1 MFEGGKI
8 NPSVRLHHL
17 SKILNQPF
25 EKRVISPRIKTPK
38 INTMKKKFTLVLS
51 LLIASGMIW
60 DAQFQHANGNS
71 GSAPSGN
78 TGSPADGNTCA
89 RIGCHAGGPAPTNQV
104 VSLTGNIPVAG
115 YTPGETYDMTIT
127 MSNGGSKFGFSLSP
141 QSPQGALLGTLIA
154 SGAGTTLNGAGG
166 KYLTHTAMGNSG
178 SGTKSWSFEW
188 TAPAAGAG
196 DVTFYGAYN
205 FANNNG
211 TNSGDVIVTH
221 TAVFIENI
229 TTSVTESVV
238 HKLEIF
244 PNPVEDHINIRLA
257 DVDEVIM
264 ITLMGVDG
272 RTVIQERHTQ
282 NNIRINL
289 QGRTVPSGLYL
300 LSIERGSERTVRKV
314 MVR

>member
-1 MFEGGKI
+1 VFSGLCILCAEIKI
-8 NPSVRLHHL
+8 
-17 SKILNQPF
+17 
-25 EKRVISPRIKTPK
+25 PK
-38 INTMKKKFTLVLS
+38 PNTMKQKFTLVLS
-51 LLIASGMIW
+51 FIIASGMVW

-89 RIGCHAGGPAPTNQV
+89 RIGCHVNGPAQTNQM

-115 YTPGETYDMTIT
+115 YTPGETYDMTVT

-166 KYLTHTAMGNSG
+166 KYLTQTSAGNTGSG
-178 SGTKSWSFEW
+178 SKSWTFQW
-188 TAPAAGAG
+188 TAPAAATG

-211 TNSGDVIVTH
+211 GTSGDVIVTH
-221 TAVFIENI
+221 TQVFSENI
-229 TTSVTESVV
+229 TTGVAESASR
-238 HKLEIF
+238 KLEIF
-244 PNPVEDHINIRLA
+244 PNPVEDHINIRMG

-272 RTVIQERHTQ
+272 RVVVQERHMQ
-282 NNIRINL
+282 GNIRIDL
-289 QGRTVPSGLYL
+289 KGRVVPSGLYL